1 MHLIAIFVIFLKMK
15 FLWLLSIF
23 KSWSM
28 SRKSE
33 DREEKTPNVL
43 KEGFINLTSLYS
55 CFKDL
60 IKSRYFSFLRDMLV
74 WRLVSKPTA
83 SSKCKNICFG
93 KITVDQA
100 LGCPLLSPKDL
111 KSLEDQDIVSH
122 L

>member
-1 MHLIAIFVIFLKMK
+1 MVVFYI
-15 FLWLLSIF
+15 

-43 KEGFINLTSLYS
+43 KERFINLTSLYS

-74 WRLVSKPTA
+74 WRFNNNN
-83 SSKCKNICFG
+83 KNNNYYYYYYY
-93 KITVDQA
+93 
-100 LGCPLLSPKDL
+100 
-111 KSLEDQDIVSH
+111 H
-122 L
+122 YYYHY